1 MIFIGYSSGDRYT
14 VVESLVFHL
23 KNYGFEVWYDFY
35 DMFLGDNRYEE
46 NFKKGISGSHYV
58 IFNYY
63 MKGGKLF
70 CFPFYIA
77 CLLMNY
83 RKNTIG

>member
-46 NFKKGISGSHYV
+46 NFKKESAVV
-58 IFNYY
+58 I
-63 MKGGKLF
+63 M
-70 CFPFYIA
+70 
-77 CLLMNY
+77 
-83 RKNTIG
+83 

>member
-23 KNYGFEVWYDFY
+23 KSYGFEVWYDFY

-46 NFKKGISGSHYV
+46 NFKKGMTAADDIV
-58 IFNYY
+58 RTENYGRAFSY
-63 MKGGKLF
+63 SVGTF
-70 CFPFYIA
+70 
-77 CLLMNY
+77 
-83 RKNTIG
+83 